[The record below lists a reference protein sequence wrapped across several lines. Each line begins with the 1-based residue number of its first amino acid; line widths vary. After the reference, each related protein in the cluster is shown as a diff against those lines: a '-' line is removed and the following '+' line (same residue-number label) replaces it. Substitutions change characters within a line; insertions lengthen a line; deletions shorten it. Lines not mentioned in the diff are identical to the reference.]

1 MSEAAMIRRPAE
13 APVRRPTICLCMIVR
28 DEAHVIER
36 ALESVRPWIDAWAI
50 CDTGSTDGTPERVA
64 AALEGIPGMVHH
76 HPWVDF
82 GTNRSRAIAQ
92 ARRLADYVLILDADM
107 TVRVADPDFKAGL
120 VADRYWLRY
129 DDPELDYSQVMLVS
143 SRHDWRFVGVTHEY
157 VDTDAETIDG
167 VLPALALVHHG
178 DGGNRASKYIRDVAL
193 LTRSLE
199 ADPADTRAMFYLAE
213 SFAQLGRHAEA
224 RDWFR
229 ARAAAGGWEEERWFA
244 SYRAA
249 VMDGEAGAPWPEV
262 SAALLGAWAARPQRI
277 EPLYDIVRH
286 HRLRSEYAQGYAF
299 AAMAGHGLGYPD
311 DHLFIAR
318 AVHTHLFAF
327 EYGLC
332 ALALGRLSEAIV
344 AFNAVLGGPDTPAT
358 DVAATAREGRRVA
371 ALALHPTPARPAS
384 RAARLVVAAPFRNAG
399 PFLARHL
406 ASIREQTGVDLRAV
420 YADDASTDGA
430 ASVLPD
436 RDPRI
441 KVINRAERMGAAFNL
456 HDIVANR
463 CDPDEIVVCLDGDDW
478 LAAPDALS
486 AVAALYDD
494 PGCWLSWGQFE
505 TPDGRMGF
513 AQPFA
518 SETDF
523 RGLRLG
529 ARVTHL
535 RTFRAGLLQAIAGQD
550 PGFDCLKDA
559 AGRWLTTATDA
570 AATFPMLELAGF
582 HRVRF
587 NDRILVICNDANP
600 LSHHAQPA
608 TRAAQAAA
616 FAEVQGKRPFARLTE
631 VPAWA

>member
-1 MSEAAMIRRPAE
+1 MSEAAAIRRPAE

-36 ALESVRPWIDAWAI
+36 ALASARPWIDAWVI
-50 CDTGSTDGTPERVA
+50 CDTGSTDGTPERAA
-64 AALEGIPGMVHH
+64 AALKGIPGMVHH
-76 HPWVDF
+76 HDWVDF
-82 GTNRSRAIAQ
+82 GANRSRAIAL
-92 ARRLADYVLILDADM
+92 ARRQADYVLILDADM
-107 TVRVADPDFKAGL
+107 TVQVADPDFKAGL

-157 VDTDAETIDG
+157 IHTDAETIDG
-167 VLPALALVHHG
+167 ILPAVSLVHRG
-178 DGGNRASKYIRDVAL
+178 DGGNRSAKYSRDVTL
-193 LTRSLE
+193 LTGALK

-213 SFAQLGRHAEA
+213 SFAQLGRYAEA
-224 RDWFR
+224 RDWHR
-229 ARAAAGGWEEERWFA
+229 ARAAAGGWEEERWYA

-262 SAALLGAWAARPQRI
+262 STALLDAWAARPQRI

-286 HRLRSEYAQGYAF
+286 HRLAGEFAQGYAF

-318 AVHTHLFAF
+318 AVYTHLFAF
-327 EYGLC
+327 EYGVC
-332 ALALGRLSEAIV
+332 ALALGRLSEAIT
-344 AFNAVLGGPDTPAT
+344 AFNAVLGGPDTPAA
-358 DVAATAREGRRVA
+358 DIVATARDARRVA
-371 ALALHPTPARPAS
+371 ALALHPGQVRPTP
-384 RAARLVVAAPFRNAG
+384 RAARLVIAAPFRNAG

-406 ASIREQTGVDLRAV
+406 ASIQSQTGVNFRAV
-420 YADDASTDGA
+420 YVDDASTDGA
-430 ASVLPD
+430 AAMLPEG
-436 RDPRI
+436 DPRI
-441 KVINRAERMGAAFNL
+441 EIVTRTERRGAGFNL
-456 HDIVANR
+456 HDIVTNH

-478 LAAPDALS
+478 LAGPDALS
-486 AVAALYDD
+486 HVAALYDD
-494 PGCWLSWGQFE
+494 PGCWLTWGQFE

-518 SETDF
+518 SEADF

-535 RTFRAGLLQAIAGQD
+535 KTFRAGLFHAIASQD

-559 AGRWLTTATDA
+559 NGRWLTAATDA
-570 AATFPMLELAGF
+570 AATFPLLELAGF
-582 HRVRF
+582 HRARF
-587 NDRILVICNDANP
+587 NDRVLAVYNDGNP
-600 LSHHAQPA
+600 LSHHTRPA
-608 TRAAQAAA
+608 TRAAQLAA
-616 FAEVQGKRPFARLTE
+616 FIEVQGKRPFARLTG